1 MNFETNIRKKE
12 ILFAFIIIGIFICFS
27 YQRVLKVPND
37 FLVNGGDGLK
47 NYFTYMYHVKHDSTF
62 MTFEGM
68 NYPFGENIIFT
79 DNQPLIA
86 NLTKVLSNIFPIWF
100 ECNLIAFH
108 NMVLIL
114 GIILGGLG
122 LFLCFRKLKIEF
134 LFALG
139 CTLGLMILNP
149 QAGRING
156 HFSMFY
162 PVLPWIFYLWL
173 LFWEGN
179 NRLKTSAFIGLLVV
193 CSGLFHM
200 YYFITISIFTLL
212 SIFIYYVL
220 QSDRKWLEMLK
231 VIGLQVVLPFL
242 ILNFFSS
249 YYNYSSDR
257 PNDPWGFF
265 IYNSSWE
272 GLLFS
277 YKLPLFE
284 FINTN
289 IIKVRNVEME
299 GRNYIGIIAV
309 AFVLF
314 SIFYAIFR
322 FPKTKKNISQDKILI
337 YFAFIFILSSLISF
351 GLPFT
356 IPGLEWL
363 LDYTGPYK
371 QFRSIGRV
379 GWVSF
384 YAVNL
389 LAIYVIYHWLKSSTK
404 TTEFLYTI
412 PLILIFEGALFINKQ
427 EWYQTNIPD
436 YLCESRFS
444 LPINIKDYQASLPD
458 PYFNTGSECFSWPD
472 QGDVLNQTYKIGF
485 NMGLPSMGVMM
496 SRTSF
501 SQSLLLNELTNQP
514 YKVPK
519 IIDII
524 RAKSTK
530 PLLVIESKKEIQDHR
545 PKLTHWTKKAPIVF
559 ENDEFRLKSL
569 SLDMFDQVVKEF
581 NDSISQL
588 VVVPPSVSQKLE
600 FVKLEN
606 AKGWG
611 YEAGWTSNA
620 LVPGNYIISYTME
633 CPDATYVLSSTEAWQ
648 FDGNHNSLDYI
659 GEGNRFNYKR
669 IEGNKILI
677 ETPINIK
684 PNANKVVIRVTKF
697 NQKKKHD
704 LKIENAQIRSVF

>member
-1 MNFETNIRKKE
+1 

-114 GIILGGLG
+114 GIMLGGLG

-179 NRLKTSAFIGLLVV
+179 NRLKTSAFIGFLVV

-351 GLPFT
+351 GL
-356 IPGLEWL
+356 
-363 LDYTGPYK
+363 
-371 QFRSIGRV
+371 
-379 GWVSF
+379 
-384 YAVNL
+384 
-389 LAIYVIYHWLKSSTK
+389 
-404 TTEFLYTI
+404 
-412 PLILIFEGALFINKQ
+412 
-427 EWYQTNIPD
+427 
-436 YLCESRFS
+436 
-444 LPINIKDYQASLPD
+444 
-458 PYFNTGSECFSWPD
+458 
-472 QGDVLNQTYKIGF
+472 
-485 NMGLPSMGVMM
+485 
-496 SRTSF
+496 
-501 SQSLLLNELTNQP
+501 
-514 YKVPK
+514 
-519 IIDII
+519 
-524 RAKSTK
+524 
-530 PLLVIESKKEIQDHR
+530 
-545 PKLTHWTKKAPIVF
+545 
-559 ENDEFRLKSL
+559 
-569 SLDMFDQVVKEF
+569 
-581 NDSISQL
+581 
-588 VVVPPSVSQKLE
+588 
-600 FVKLEN
+600 
-606 AKGWG
+606 
-611 YEAGWTSNA
+611 
-620 LVPGNYIISYTME
+620 
-633 CPDATYVLSSTEAWQ
+633 
-648 FDGNHNSLDYI
+648 
-659 GEGNRFNYKR
+659 
-669 IEGNKILI
+669 
-677 ETPINIK
+677 
-684 PNANKVVIRVTKF
+684 
-697 NQKKKHD
+697 
-704 LKIENAQIRSVF
+704 

>member
-1 MNFETNIRKKE
+1 MNFENQISKKE
-12 ILFAFIIIGIFICFS
+12 SLFALIIIGIFICFA

-37 FLVNGGDGLK
+37 FLVNGGDGMK
-47 NYFTYMYHVKHDSTF
+47 NYFTYLNHVKNDTTF

-79 DNQPLIA
+79 DNQPLVA
-86 NLTKVLSNIFPIWF
+86 NLTKVLSNIFPTWF
-100 ECNLIAFH
+100 RCNLVAFH
-108 NMVLIL
+108 NLVLIF

-122 LFLCFRKLKIEF
+122 LFLCFRKLKIDF

-139 CTLGLMILNP
+139 CTLGLILLNP

-179 NRLKTSAFIGLLVV
+179 NKLKTSAFIGLIVV
-193 CSGLFHM
+193 CSGLLHM
-200 YYFITISIFTLL
+200 YYFITISVFTLL
-212 SIFIYYVL
+212 SIFIYYAL
-220 QSDRKWLEMLK
+220 QSERKGLEMLK
-231 VIGLQVVLPFL
+231 VTAIQVVLPFL
-242 ILNFFSS
+242 ILTFFSS
-249 YYNYSSDR
+249 YFNHSNDR

-265 IYNSSWE
+265 SYTSSWE

-277 YKLPLFE
+277 YKLPMFE
-284 FINTN
+284 YINSN
-289 IIKVRNVEME
+289 VVKVRSIDYE

-309 AFVLF
+309 IYIIL
-314 SIFYAIFR
+314 SIFYSIFN
-322 FPKTKKNISQDKILI
+322 FNKAKIFIFQNKVLT
-337 YFAFIFILSSLISF
+337 YFLGVFILSSLISF

-389 LAIYVIYHWLKSSTK
+389 LAIYVFYHWLKANNTRS
-404 TTEFLYTI
+404 EYLYTI
-412 PLILIFEGALFINKQ
+412 PLIIIFEGAMFINKH
-427 EWYQTNIPD
+427 EWHQTNMPD
-436 YLCESRFS
+436 FLCDSQFN
-444 LPINIKDYQASLPD
+444 LPINPKDFQATLPD
-458 PYFNTGSECFSWPD
+458 PYFNTGSECFSWPE
-472 QGDVLNQTYKIGF
+472 QGDVVNQSYKIAY
-485 NMGLPSMGVMM
+485 NMGIPSMGVMM

-501 SQSLLLNELTNQP
+501 NQSLLLNELTNQP

-524 RAKSTK
+524 RAINSK
-530 PLLVIESKKEIQDHR
+530 PLLVIETKKEIQDYR
-545 PKLTHWTKKAPIVF
+545 PKLTHWTKKALIVF
-559 ENDEFRLKSL
+559 ENDEFRLRSL

-581 NDSISQL
+581 NDSISQA
-588 VVVPPSVSQKLE
+588 VVIPSTVTHNLE
-600 FVKLEN
+600 FAKSKN
-606 AKGWG
+606 SKGWG
-611 YEAGWTSNA
+611 YEAIWNSSS
-620 LVPGNYIISYTME
+620 LVPGNYIISFILE
-633 CPDATYVLSSTEAWQ
+633 CKDPTYVLSTTEVWQ
-648 FDGNHNSLDYI
+648 FDTNHNAVDYTD
-659 GEGNRFNYKR
+659 GGNRFNYKR

-677 ETPINIK
+677 ETPVSIK
-684 PNANKVVIRVTKF
+684 PNSNKLVIRVVKF
-697 NQKKKHD
+697 NQKEKHD
-704 LKIENAQIRSVF
+704 LNIENANIKSLF